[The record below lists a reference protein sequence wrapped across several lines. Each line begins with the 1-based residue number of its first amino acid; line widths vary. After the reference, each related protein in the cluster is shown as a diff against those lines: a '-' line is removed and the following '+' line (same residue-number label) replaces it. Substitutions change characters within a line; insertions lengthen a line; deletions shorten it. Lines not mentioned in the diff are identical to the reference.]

1 MPSKQFNDQSLVINY
16 INGDESALVELL
28 SRHKRKIF
36 SYIIVTVKNRE
47 LAEDIFQETFFK
59 VVNTLKKGQYNEEGK
74 FLSWVLRI
82 AHNLMIDGFRDDKR
96 MPRVKNTINSD
107 GEEFDIFSI
116 IPNDDKNAE
125 QKIAQQHTRKGIRK
139 LIEQLPLE
147 QREIVMMR
155 YYYDMSFKEISEQNN
170 IGLNTALGRMRYALI
185 NLRKMMEE
193 KNLAYSL

>member
-1 MPSKQFNDQSLVINY
+1 MPIQQFSDQSLVNSY
-16 INGDESALVELL
+16 INGDESALATLL
-28 SRHKRKIF
+28 HRHKRRIF
-36 SYIIVTVKNRE
+36 GYIIVTVKNKE

-59 VVNTLKKGQYNEEGK
+59 VVNTIKKGQYNEEGK
-74 FLSWVLRI
+74 FLPWVLRI

-96 MPRVKNTINSD
+96 MPMVKNTIKSD

-116 IPNDDKNAE
+116 IPNDEKTAE
-125 QKIAQQHTRKGIRK
+125 EKIAQSHTRKGIRK
-139 LIEQLPLE
+139 LIEQLPAE

-155 YYYDMSFKEISEQNN
+155 YYYDMSFKEISEQSN

-193 KNLAYSL
+193 KNLTYSL

>member
-155 YYYDMSFKEISEQNN
+155 YYYDMSFKEISEKNN
-170 IGLNTALGRMRYALI
+170 IGMNTALGRMRYALI